1 MPKILP
7 YPLDALRKCLE
18 LADAISDVGGVCEKN
33 ECAEK
38 MGKSLSGAFQTLIG
52 STVKYGLI
60 KNTKHTLS
68 TTALYRDIMLATDNA
83 EKEIKKRKA
92 FLNIPVFRQLLKEY
106 YNRVIPIENLTPI
119 LTNNYNVDEKRAET
133 VARVFIEGAIYLGLI
148 GADFQ
153 VAIDPV
159 EINGI
164 ALEHANNEQ
173 RENDDSE
180 SNYPNDQQ
188 KQSDVTSQESDAA
201 TESIT
206 QQYKESIGEVQENQ
220 VREKLQNGLKDLYTV
235 NISGPGIET
244 TLEVEG
250 EEDLIILNAITQ
262 KLKARILNKVLES

>member
-1 MPKILP
+1 
-7 YPLDALRKCLE
+7 
-18 LADAISDVGGVCEKN
+18 
-33 ECAEK
+33 
-38 MGKSLSGAFQTLIG
+38 
-52 STVKYGLI
+52 
-60 KNTKHTLS
+60 
-68 TTALYRDIMLATDNA
+68 MLATDNA